1 MDVVLEHK
9 VSRRLG
15 STTIPISPAIIYFSN
30 MADCT
35 YFLDALIGTF
45 LNSWQHFLV
54 GYESEYVVPS
64 DRNFDCD
71 IKLMCYLKNLIIQET
86 NITVK

>member
-1 MDVVLEHK
+1 
-9 VSRRLG
+9 
-15 STTIPISPAIIYFSN
+15 

-35 YFLDALIGTF
+35 YFLDTLIGTF

-71 IKLMCYLKNLIIQET
+71 IKLMCYLKKSDHTRDKHNSEIG
-86 NITVK
+86 